1 MKALEILEA
10 ITENEGTHLW
20 LDDGSGY
27 PKSYINEAIQELE
40 ALKNRSCENCKY
52 CSFSDSSSVECDL
65 FECYQ
70 QKALKYCGNWK
81 PKND

>member
-1 MKALEILEA
+1 MKALEYLKKEREIKKHYSEIAWGYYDKSIDEA
-10 ITENEGTHLW
+10 ITE
-20 LDDGSGY
+20 
-27 PKSYINEAIQELE
+27 LE
-40 ALKNRSCENCKY
+40 ALNNRSCENCKY
-52 CSFSDSSSVECDL
+52 CSFSVSSSIRCDL

>member
-1 MKALEILEA
+1 MKALEILKFNVNNSIGYEKEQLEA
-10 ITENEGTHLW
+10 I
-20 LDDGSGY
+20 
-27 PKSYINEAIQELE
+27 KELE
-40 ALKNRSCENCKY
+40 ALNNRSCEGCKY
-52 CSFSDSSSVECDL
+52 CSFSFDSAIRCDL